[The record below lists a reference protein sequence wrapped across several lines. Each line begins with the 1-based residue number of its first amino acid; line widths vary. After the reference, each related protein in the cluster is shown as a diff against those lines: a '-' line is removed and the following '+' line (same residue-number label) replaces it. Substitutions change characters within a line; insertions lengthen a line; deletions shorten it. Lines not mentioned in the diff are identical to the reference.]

1 MSVACFFCIVR
12 VLFVFHMVRVFFV
25 RTACFVSVVRC
36 VFDLFCAVC
45 VFFSC
50 AASLMLLVRC
60 VVFFFFAVRVCYCL
74 CGACLLFVLCLLAV
88 FCAVL
93 VCCFFSW
100 CVFVFFTRCMFVF
113 LVFGGWFLLCDAS
126 NLRAC
131 PDFMFS
137 HRHMLID
144 LCVWNLKSWH
154 CRKPL
159 ELAHMFHSQ
168 RNTSAGI

>member
-1 MSVACFFCIVR
+1 
-12 VLFVFHMVRVFFV
+12 
-25 RTACFVSVVRC
+25 
-36 VFDLFCAVC
+36 
-45 VFFSC
+45 
-50 AASLMLLVRC
+50 
-60 VVFFFFAVRVCYCL
+60 
-74 CGACLLFVLCLLAV
+74 
-88 FCAVL
+88 
-93 VCCFFSW
+93 
-100 CVFVFFTRCMFVF
+100 MFVF

-159 ELAHMFHSQ
+159 ELAHDPFAEEHFCGNLKCGVTSQ
-168 RNTSAGI
+168 VGAQDHKFEMWSQIARSKVEADSVHKKKIPDSLAGAMPNFLKLNFWSTSLCIRF